1 MATAG
6 QTHSEGEYN
15 RPAASLLAL
24 TLGGRFS
31 NLPPPCCRTD
41 FRFLM
46 LICSIAP
53 GMPIAPNQT
62 VAAEASDAAAASV
75 DSVADDGVLVL
86 NDGGVLRGHVTREG
100 DRYIVQRAKSR
111 LEVAASNVALVSNS
125 MADAYTAQQRQL
137 PHTAEAHLGL
147 GDWCLRY
154 NLLPQAER
162 ELADAR
168 QLDPHSGKLEL
179 LKRRLDVAT
188 RAASPPKAIED
199 ESEDANQE
207 SAADVA
213 RLEELAA
220 ALPPGAVE
228 RFTRK
233 VQPLLVNDCT
243 TAGCHQAGGK
253 QVFQLDRAVL
263 HGLSNRRTTLS
274 NLAATLALVNRDAPQ
289 LSLLLTVPHAEH
301 ADMKQPIL
309 GSRQDQQFRQLEEWV
324 AIVTGTPVPAEEK
337 ADGVKSAD
345 AVGKRTTAA
354 QRRNKAMSSKSAH
367 VEPPAFHVDDKGA
380 TAIDDAKAQANGTSD
395 VTQANY
401 EEPLPFEQLR
411 QRTRPTVQLKTWEP
425 RDEFDPEIFN
435 RQSPQPAAKSRNSS
449 SPSPSSPNH

>member
-1 MATAG
+1 MLRADLQILLLLGLIALG
-6 QTHSEGEYN
+6 M
-15 RPAASLLAL
+15 LLA
-24 TLGGRFS
+24 
-31 NLPPPCCRTD
+31 
-41 FRFLM
+41 
-46 LICSIAP
+46 
-53 GMPIAPNQT
+53 PIRG
-62 VAAEASDAAAASV
+62 VAAEAGDAAAASV
-75 DSVADDGVLVL
+75 DSAADDGALVL

-100 DRYIVQRAKSR
+100 DRYIVRRAKGR
-111 LEVAASNVALVSNS
+111 LEVTANNVALVSNS
-125 MADAYTAQQRQL
+125 LADAYTVQQRQL

-147 GDWCLRY
+147 ADWCLRY
-154 NLLPQAER
+154 NLLSQAER

-188 RAASPPKAIED
+188 RTASPPKTIED
-199 ESEDANQE
+199 EADDANQE
-207 SAADVA
+207 PAADVA

-233 VQPLLVNDCT
+233 VQPLLVNNCT

-337 ADGVKSAD
+337 ADGAKTAD
-345 AVGKRTTAA
+345 ALGKRTTAA
-354 QRRNKAMSSKSAH
+354 QRRNKAISSKSAR
-367 VEPPAFHVDDKGA
+367 VEPRPFHVDDKGA
-380 TAIDDAKAQANGTSD
+380 AAIDDAKTQANGTSD

-401 EEPLPFEQLR
+401 EELLPFEQLR

-435 RQSPQPAAKSRNSS
+435 RQSPPSAAKGPSSS
-449 SPSPSSPNH
+449 SPSPSSPDH